1 MLPCADC
8 GTASVLSHDLFMT
21 KDFWV
26 TGGEICMAAFVD
38 EYERQL
44 DERGRIILPSKL
56 RECVNGTVY
65 ITQSTS
71 EKCLH
76 LYTEEEWNRV
86 AEKVNRLPT
95 ATDVNA
101 AAFVRLFFGKATSV
115 TVDKQGRIPIAKRLI
130 DFAGLS
136 KDVVLVG
143 ANTRLEIWDSAYWT
157 AYQEKLSES
166 FMAENILKYNLNI

>member
-1 MLPCADC
+1 
-8 GTASVLSHDLFMT
+8 
-21 KDFWV
+21 
-26 TGGEICMAAFVD
+26 MAAFVD

-56 RECVNGTVY
+56 RESVSGTVY

-71 EKCLH
+71 ERCLH
-76 LYTEEEWNRV
+76 LYTEDEWMKV
-86 AEKVNRLPT
+86 ADKVNQLPT
-95 ATDVNA
+95 ATDYNA

-143 ANTRLEIWDSAYWT
+143 ANTRLEIWDLAYWNE
-157 AYQEKLSES
+157 YQNKLSDTL
-166 FMAENILKYNLNI
+166 MLDGILKYNLNI

>member
-1 MLPCADC
+1 
-8 GTASVLSHDLFMT
+8 
-21 KDFWV
+21 
-26 TGGEICMAAFVD
+26 MAAFVD

-56 RECVNGTVY
+56 RECVSGTVY

-76 LYTEEEWNRV
+76 LYTEDEWNKV
-86 AEKVNRLPT
+86 AEKVNQLPT

-115 TVDKQGRIPIAKRLI
+115 TVDKQGK
-130 DFAGLS
+130 
-136 KDVVLVG
+136 
-143 ANTRLEIWDSAYWT
+143 
-157 AYQEKLSES
+157 
-166 FMAENILKYNLNI
+166 